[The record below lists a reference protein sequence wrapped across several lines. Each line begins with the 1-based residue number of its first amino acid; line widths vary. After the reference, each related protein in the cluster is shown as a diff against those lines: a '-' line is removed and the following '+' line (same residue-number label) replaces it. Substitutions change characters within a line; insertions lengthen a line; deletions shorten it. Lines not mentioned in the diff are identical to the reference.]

1 MACTTAS
8 SAMRYPRQVG
18 AQPRGLLPEEDNS
31 LTRRAIRVWYALAHR
46 GALAGWLDFSPSRLA
61 AEIGMCR
68 ASFFA
73 ALKELKMK
81 HFIVRGRVGRLTRA
95 HCVAPRSVML

>member
-1 MACTTAS
+1 MAC
-8 SAMRYPRQVG
+8 SAIHYARRTD
-18 AQPRGLLPEEDNS
+18 ARPRGLLPEEDNS

-73 ALKELKMK
+73 ALKELVMR
-81 HFIVRGRVGRLTRA
+81 HFILRGRVGRLTRA
-95 HCVAPRSVML
+95 RCVAPGSISL